1 MNRHFLWQKK
11 RNKTMAIFTVTW
23 GGYYPI
29 EAESW
34 EEAREKFILYVEEEE
49 IDSYGRDWKD
59 LIKVKEEE
67 EE

>member
-1 MNRHFLWQKK
+1 
-11 RNKTMAIFTVTW
+11 MAIFTVTW
-23 GGYYPI
+23 GGYYSV

-34 EEAREKFILYVEEEE
+34 EEAREKFISYVEEEE

-59 LIKVKEEE
+59 LIEVKEEE